1 MKRAA
6 MRKEE
11 GGWKETERAYM
22 YRVCNEEEKIIDKG
36 REEEEG
42 KINKRMERRS

>member
-1 MKRAA
+1 M
-6 MRKEE
+6 
-11 GGWKETERAYM
+11 ERDGKSI

-42 KINKRMERRS
+42 KIIKRMERRS